1 MGRMSIVLSLE
12 LRHGQCI
19 DAIIFR
25 VGADELHESDLPME
39 IEGGNQ
45 AIVSSG
51 DLESHA
57 LAIRYLG
64 SRSGFLNLIGRSPLR
79 GSHDRVPA
87 FKRDLCFR
95 VLAPEAD
102 KHVSSNYPH
111 AEPYHVPKTG
121 TRVLTPCSGK
131 RPRLRHSA
139 RSQAVAD
146 LPIGARGGLRHHR
159 GIAK

>member
-19 DAIIFR
+19 DAVIFR
-25 VGADELHESDLPME
+25 VGADELHESDLPAE

-45 AIVSSG
+45 AIVSSR

-57 LAIRYLG
+57 LAIQYLG
-64 SRSGFLNLIGRSPLR
+64 FRSGFLNLIRRSPLR

-87 FKRDLCFR
+87 IKRDLCFR
-95 VLAPEAD
+95 LLAPEAD

-111 AEPYHVPKTG
+111 PELYHVPKTG
-121 TRVLTPCSGK
+121 TRGIDPVFGK
-131 RPRLRHSA
+131 
-139 RSQAVAD
+139 
-146 LPIGARGGLRHHR
+146 GGTSP
-159 GIAK
+159 A

>member
-19 DAIIFR
+19 DAVIFR
-25 VGADELHESDLPME
+25 VGADELHESDLPTE

-45 AIVSSG
+45 AIVSSC

-57 LAIRYLG
+57 LAIQYLG
-64 SRSGFLNLIGRSPLR
+64 FRSGFLNLIRRGPLR

-102 KHVSSNYPH
+102 KHVSSDDPH
-111 AEPYHVPKTG
+111 ASTSMFPK
-121 TRVLTPCSGK
+121 REQENC
-131 RPRLRHSA
+131 A
-139 RSQAVAD
+139 
-146 LPIGARGGLRHHR
+146 
-159 GIAK
+159 